1 MSEIQLRT
9 DNYFHL
15 LNISLQ
21 LNIVNILGSMRVTV
35 YRASLMESGYTA
47 FLFLREKIKNW
58 R

>member
-21 LNIVNILGSMRVTV
+21 LNIVNILGSMCVTA

-47 FLFLREKIKNW
+47 LLFLCEKLKNW

>member
-21 LNIVNILGSMRVTV
+21 LKIVNILGSMCVKA
-35 YRASLMESGYTA
+35 YRAFLMESSITTL
-47 FLFLREKIKNW
+47 LF
-58 R
+58 